1 MSAPDTSPKAT
12 DSRRDR
18 RAHDALTA
26 ASGGAY
32 GPEDV
37 RLRHET
43 RVAMLSETLQ
53 LAKYSAITQA
63 AVALALAYMFRD
75 IAPNGYMASLATAV
89 TLLCAA
95 TLAAARHYRGTFRE
109 AATELA
115 VRRGFLISKFLA
127 LSLGLSWASMPAV
140 LLPSMDNAYRVIV
153 VAVCAGLVSD
163 AYVVGP
169 IFGVAVLL
177 AAPVVVG
184 LFVGLL
190 GCEAPVGEYIAVLLA
205 VYATF
210 VFLSARRMCGLSY
223 QRLLDRAVVQE
234 QSETIGLL
242 LKDFEEGT
250 SDWLWETDAAGRLR
264 NSRRRFAAL
273 LGRDAEDLRDH
284 KVLTLL
290 REFATEGGARGDVEA
305 VVAAVEARL
314 PFPGPHGQ
322 PAHDGGDALVDPQ
335 RQARLRPSGCLH
347 RLPGRRLGRHREPGG
362 AGPYRLPC
370 GARRPDRAAQPDQL
384 PGGAGGRLPR
394 GAFV

>member
-1 MSAPDTSPKAT
+1 
-12 DSRRDR
+12 
-18 RAHDALTA
+18 
-26 ASGGAY
+26 
-32 GPEDV
+32 
-37 RLRHET
+37 
-43 RVAMLSETLQ
+43 
-53 LAKYSAITQA
+53 
-63 AVALALAYMFRD
+63 
-75 IAPNGYMASLATAV
+75 
-89 TLLCAA
+89 
-95 TLAAARHYRGTFRE
+95 
-109 AATELA
+109 
-115 VRRGFLISKFLA
+115 
-127 LSLGLSWASMPAV
+127 MPAV

-264 NSRRRFAAL
+264 NSRRRFAAFSA
-273 LGRDAEDLRDH
+273 GTPRSCATSRSWRCCASSPRKEPRAGKSRRSSRRRGPPAVPGSHRQLR
-284 KVLTLL
+284 T
-290 REFATEGGARGDVEA
+290 TEGTRWWTLNGK
-305 VVAAVEARL
+305 
-314 PFPGPHGQ
+314 
-322 PAHDGGDALVDPQ
+322 PAF
-335 RQARLRPSGCLH
+335 
-347 RLPGRRLGRHREPGG
+347 
-362 AGPYRLPC
+362 
-370 GARRPDRAAQPDQL
+370 DR
-384 PGGAGGRLPR
+384 R
-394 GAFV
+394 GAFIGYRGVGSDVPRAERRRPASPSLRGTTP